1 MAALN
6 PSLLAALARPL
17 RVIAVGDE
25 LLRGEVA
32 DANSH
37 WLAGHLSAI
46 GWTPDT
52 MAMLGDRP
60 GELAGAVCRWREE
73 GGTLIVGGGL
83 GPTPDDR
90 SREEVAAGLGVALG
104 EDPAAAA
111 MIRAREAQLAR
122 RFTAHTHRQA
132 LLPAGMAALANPRGT
147 APGFWLA
154 GPGGRGFLVVLPG
167 VPAEYRAI
175 LETLLPLPAVG
186 ADGEN
191 WRLTGLGEDQ
201 LTERLTGLP
210 GMEALGF
217 YPSLEGQR
225 LRLPASGG
233 PDPEA
238 LAARLGA
245 HLVSRRHESLETVLI
260 ARLAAAGQTLAV
272 AESCTGGLL
281 GARLT
286 RVAGASAVFR
296 GGVLSYADAVKTEL
310 LGVPAALL
318 AAEGAVSEA
327 VARAM
332 ATGVRARLASDWAL
346 AITGIA
352 GPGGERPGKPVGTLH
367 IALAG
372 PEGTRHRHR
381 LAGWDRE
388 DNRRFA
394 VQQALDLLWGAL
406 VGGPDYPA

>member
-1 MAALN
+1 MN

-17 RVIAVGDE
+17 RGVAVGDE
-25 LLRGEVA
+25 LLRGEVV
-32 DANSH
+32 DSNSH
-37 WLAGHLSAI
+37 WLAGHLDAL

-52 MAMLGDRP
+52 LATLGDRP
-60 GELAGAVCRWREE
+60 GELAAAVRRWREE

-90 SREEVAAGLGVALG
+90 SREEVAAGLDVALVP
-104 EDPAAAA
+104 DAVAAA
-111 MIRAREAQLAR
+111 MIQARETRMAR
-122 RFTAHTHRQA
+122 RFSAHTHRQA
-132 LLPAGMAALANPRGT
+132 LLPIGMHALANPCGS
-147 APGFWLA
+147 APGFWLPA
-154 GPGGRGFLVVLPG
+154 PGGSGFLLVVPG
-167 VPAEYRAI
+167 VPAEFRAI
-175 LETLLPLPAVG
+175 LASVLPLPAAG
-186 ADGEN
+186 MRGEH
-191 WRLTGLGEDQ
+191 WLVVGLGEDQ
-201 LTERLTGLP
+201 LTARLEGLA
-210 GMEALGF
+210 GVSALGF

-238 LAARLGA
+238 LAARLGP
-245 HLVSRRHESLETVLI
+245 HLVSRQGEAFEAVLV

-281 GARLT
+281 GARFT
-286 RVAGASAVFR
+286 RVPGASAVFL
-296 GGVLSYADAVKTEL
+296 GGALCYADRAKTDL

-332 ATGVRARLASDWAL
+332 AAGARARLGSDWAL

-367 IALAG
+367 LALAG
-372 PEGTRHRHR
+372 AAGLRHRHR
-381 LAGWDRE
+381 VAGWGRE
-388 DNRRFA
+388 DNRRYA

-406 VGGPDYPA
+406 AGGPDYPA